1 MYQLAD
7 VKPLNQTLMKR
18 ALTVSTLLQDI
29 VTQQL
34 DSLSMDLTDQ
44 GFSHADAGC
53 DLGQWYMIVK
63 VHR

>member
-1 MYQLAD
+1 
-7 VKPLNQTLMKR
+7 MKR